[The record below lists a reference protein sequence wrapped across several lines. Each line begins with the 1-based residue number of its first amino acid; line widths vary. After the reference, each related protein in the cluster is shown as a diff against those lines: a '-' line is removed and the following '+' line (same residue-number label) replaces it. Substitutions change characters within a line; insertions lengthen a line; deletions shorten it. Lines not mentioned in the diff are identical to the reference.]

1 MWQGRSTWSAVCNQ
15 SRLTNQ
21 SWIYGLKISS
31 CWIFEH
37 LTYERM
43 LKWLVLL
50 IIKRGPERRLTQ
62 FNLSGN
68 FQLKLTLTQNASG
81 KFAGS
86 RASSRLKST
95 STLKKK
101 NYKKKIASIQK
112 ANRVFQGKTI
122 TTRLRKILPFTSPLF
137 VIFYDIA
144 TSHWNSLLRLR
155 AERKTVHPWRKSAVV
170 EAPCCETPRH
180 RWPHTCNCA
189 FYSALPQKYHKLSPS
204 CSLNKLHVQTAERD

>member
-1 MWQGRSTWSAVCNQ
+1 MWQGRSTWSAVCSQ
-15 SRLTNQ
+15 SRLANQ

-43 LKWLVLL
+43 SKWLVLL

-101 NYKKKIASIQK
+101 KITKK
-112 ANRVFQGKTI
+112 NRFNSESKPGVS
-122 TTRLRKILPFTSPLF
+122 RKNNNNTFEESSPLHF
-137 VIFYDIA
+137 TPVCYILRHCYV
-144 TSHWNSLLRLR
+144 SLKFTAPSPRREKNTPPVEEECRSRGAVLRDPPPPL
-155 AERKTVHPWRKSAVV
+155 TTHM
-170 EAPCCETPRH
+170 
-180 RWPHTCNCA
+180 
-189 FYSALPQKYHKLSPS
+189 
-204 CSLNKLHVQTAERD
+204 